1 MLFPHLR
8 WADLTAAH
16 ADAVTLAVRATAGFP
31 GAFAPVDEGELASFR
46 VDTGMP
52 AAKLPGAKLVD
63 GGVLDNAPFEP
74 LLAEVARREV
84 NGPWKRVIGYVVAND
99 GLETPEGRLALDG
112 VGVLSAAL
120 RLPAETSFRDGVE
133 GLAERSVEAERL
145 VSGPEALFSQLLDG
159 IDVQAL
165 LPLYEVYRRV
175 RTTSGRLDADMAR
188 HVKARPVTMP
198 PLDLA
203 DPPDAANPW
212 VPGADLTE
220 ALRPGDFHWGTAVAD
235 RSVRLLLRHLHK
247 CKGVHDAALEQLS
260 TITTCIAAVRDRIE
274 QTITTSAQPSSVELI
289 SAAVVDADA
298 PRVLGVLVEKAIG
311 IYTSARGECTA
322 DAVRQALLAVEIVT
336 HASAGYFPFSRPSRF
351 DFVRM
356 GPDIAAPAVPSAN
369 GSEGYGE
376 QKLYG
381 RRLFHFGAFG
391 SREWRQ
397 HDFVWGRL
405 DGAAH
410 LVRLLAACTDVP
422 EWTNHSD
429 AQQLKRD
436 RTLAAQETV
445 LAEERVTAEFVA
457 EQTHKLG
464 TLNSKATL
472 NRLRE
477 CPSGREA
484 IRGVV
489 TDVLRTLLPP
499 KEPAGPED
507 QATGPLQA
515 VRNSAPSAPPR
526 RSVVLGRWA
535 SVVLAEP
542 VADGVAST
550 TMPRIVRF
558 LTFYLRRRTWN
569 TILRPSADHNTPRS
583 SR

>member
-1 MLFPHLR
+1 M
-8 WADLTAAH
+8 
-16 ADAVTLAVRATAGFP
+16 
-31 GAFAPVDEGELASFR
+31 
-46 VDTGMP
+46 
-52 AAKLPGAKLVD
+52 
-63 GGVLDNAPFEP
+63 
-74 LLAEVARREV
+74 
-84 NGPWKRVIGYVVAND
+84 
-99 GLETPEGRLALDG
+99 
-112 VGVLSAAL
+112 
-120 RLPAETSFRDGVE
+120 
-133 GLAERSVEAERL
+133 
-145 VSGPEALFSQLLDG
+145 
-159 IDVQAL
+159 
-165 LPLYEVYRRV
+165 
-175 RTTSGRLDADMAR
+175 
-188 HVKARPVTMP
+188 
-198 PLDLA
+198 
-203 DPPDAANPW
+203 
-212 VPGADLTE
+212 
-220 ALRPGDFHWGTAVAD
+220 
-235 RSVRLLLRHLHK
+235 
-247 CKGVHDAALEQLS
+247 
-260 TITTCIAAVRDRIE
+260 
-274 QTITTSAQPSSVELI
+274 
-289 SAAVVDADA
+289 
-298 PRVLGVLVEKAIG
+298 EKAIG
-311 IYTSARGECTA
+311 IYTRARGGCTS
-322 DAVRQALLAVEIVT
+322 DAVRRALLAVEIVT

-397 HDFVWGRL
+397 HDFIWGRL

-422 EWTNHSD
+422 EWTKQGD

-436 RTLAAQETV
+436 RTLAAQQTV
-445 LAEERVTAEFVA
+445 LAEERVTAEYVA

-477 CPSGREA
+477 CPSGQEA

-499 KEPAGPED
+499 KEAGGSED
-507 QATGPLQA
+507 QPTAPLQA
-515 VRNSAPSAPPR
+515 VRSSAPSAAPPR

-550 TMPRIVRF
+550 IMPRIVRF
-558 LTFYLRRRTWN
+558 LTVCLRRRTWN